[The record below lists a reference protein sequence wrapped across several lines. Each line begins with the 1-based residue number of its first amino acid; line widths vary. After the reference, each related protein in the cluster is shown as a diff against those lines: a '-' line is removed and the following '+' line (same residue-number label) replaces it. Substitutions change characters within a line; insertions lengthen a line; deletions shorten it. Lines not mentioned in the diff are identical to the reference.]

1 MAELRD
7 GEGRKGH
14 LGERHHLIAH
24 GVRIEFATHGILHPR
39 VGHEDPPGGDRCS
52 QTCEPGGG
60 EVEAWRYL
68 LPAEIHHSHEG
79 RLHEE
84 GHDTL
89 DGQRGAEDV
98 AHKPAVVGPVFN
110 NSAEAIRSDYMDVG
124 ALMICHEDL
133 VVELLEKMF
142 EDEYSYIT
150 YWLYELNYGRAYKA
164 GCIKEANGKDI
175 DISTAE
181 KLYDFL
187 IKNMKEKN
195 K

>member
-1 MAELRD
+1 M
-7 GEGRKGH
+7 
-14 LGERHHLIAH
+14 LISK
-24 GVRIEFATHGILHPR
+24 VQFAKIINRLKETDEI
-39 VGHEDPPGGDRCS
+39 
-52 QTCEPGGG
+52 
-60 EVEAWRYL
+60 VEKVNN
-68 LPAEIHHSHEG
+68 I
-79 RLHEE
+79 
-84 GHDTL
+84 
-89 DGQRGAEDV
+89 
-98 AHKPAVVGPVFN
+98 FN
-110 NSAEAIRSDYMDVG
+110 NSAEAIRSDYMNVG